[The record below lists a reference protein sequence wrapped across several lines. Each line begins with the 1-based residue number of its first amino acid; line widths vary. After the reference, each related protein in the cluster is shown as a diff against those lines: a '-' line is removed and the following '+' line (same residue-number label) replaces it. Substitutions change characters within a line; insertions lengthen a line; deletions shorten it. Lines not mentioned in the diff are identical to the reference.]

1 MVIVSDLPPGTRPWR
16 AYADEALER
25 DPVLREAVYE
35 RAIASAVGRAV
46 LRHRTDHGLSQ
57 AALGRRIG
65 MPQPQVARIEAGD
78 HTPSAETLLRLAD
91 ALGLEVDLSFR
102 PRGPGRRP
110 VPEVDDAVAVETTDQ
125 LVVVVRG
132 AA

>member
-1 MVIVSDLPPGTRPWR
+1 MSNLPPGTRPWR
-16 AYADEALER
+16 DYADEALER
-25 DPVLREAVYE
+25 DPALREAVYA

-46 LRHRTDHGLSQ
+46 LRYRTDHGLSQ

-78 HTPSAETLLRLAD
+78 HTPSTETLLRLAD
-91 ALGLEVDLSFR
+91 ALGLEVELSIR
-102 PRGPGRRP
+102 PRSPERRSAP
-110 VPEVDDAVAVETTDQ
+110 DVGDAVVETTDQ
-125 LVVVVRG
+125 LVIAVRS